1 MAWEIWPT
9 VFHDSRANMPHYD
22 PIAGR
27 VEVQDDV
34 IYLGTAEVREK
45 KSKRYGFE
53 SFIRPRL
60 PRYQDVDVTVKAE
73 IGPAAKTDGET
84 ENLSHWFGI
93 ATRAL
98 RPDHWDA
105 YLFYI
110 RKNGRVEFGIKGQPT
125 EKPPPVPA
133 VASQAVTLRIKV
145 EGDRVQTWVNDRA
158 YHDWRDEQ
166 GEFIRKGDIFLIA
179 HGAIVKIY
187 EVEIKVKKWYAPLLR
202 LGHRFWLI
210 IAAVSVIISLVAGIV
225 SLLLRR

>member
-1 MAWEIWPT
+1 MAL
-9 VFHDSRANMPHYD
+9 YD
-22 PIAGR
+22 LIAAR
-27 VEVQDDV
+27 VEVRDDV
-34 IYLGTAEVREK
+34 IYLGTTEVLEK
-45 KSKRYGFE
+45 KSRRIFLE

-60 PRYQDVDVTVKAE
+60 PRYQDVDITVKAE
-73 IGPAAKTDGET
+73 IGPAGKTDRET
-84 ENLSHWFGI
+84 EDLSHWLGI

-110 RKNGRVEFGIKGQPT
+110 RKNGRVEFGIRGKPT
-125 EKPPPVPA
+125 EKPPSVPA
-133 VASQAVTLRIKV
+133 VASQPVTLRIKV

-166 GEFIRKGDIFLIA
+166 REFIRKGDIFLIA
-179 HGAIVKIY
+179 YGAIVKIY

-202 LGHRFWLI
+202 LGRRFWLI

-225 SLLLRR
+225 SLLPRR